1 MKTIQVK
8 KENNSVTIILR
19 NNKLTTIININNRLN
34 NKATNIINNCFEIGY
49 ILID

>member
-19 NNKLTTIININNRLN
+19 NNRLTTILNINHKFT
-34 NKATNIINNCFEIGY
+34 NKANSIIENCLSIGY
-49 ILID
+49 IKI